1 MKGALGT
8 TLIAFVAAAVGA
20 GGYALYAKR
29 VAAPMPPA
37 AESNAPARIGEPS
50 MPPSTPQPGKPQGER
65 KVLYWHDPMVPGQR
79 FDKPGKSPFMD
90 MDLVPVYAD
99 DVAGGTVAIDPRV
112 LQNIGVRYAE
122 VESRADA
129 PAIEAVG
136 NVRFDETRIATLQ
149 ARVGGY
155 IERQGVRATGAPVA
169 RGQVLAEITSPEL
182 VQAQDELLVAKRL
195 NDAMLIDAAKSRLGL
210 LGMSNAQ
217 IESVANGGRVQRSVA
232 IVAPASGIVT
242 EILARPGMNVAAG
255 APLFS
260 FASLDSVWVVAEVP
274 ERDAAGIA
282 AGREAQVSF
291 AALPGE
297 TFKGRVEFI
306 YPEVAAATRT
316 ASLRVALANPQ
327 GRLRPGMLATLLFA
341 AGKAKPALWVPS
353 EAVIRTGTRN
363 VVLVGEDGGR
373 FRPVDVVT
381 GAEREGRTEIREG
394 LAAGAKVVASGQF
407 LIDSE
412 ASLKGVLS
420 RMSSEPAPAQ
430 SASVAT
436 APRLAQG
443 KVDALDRGKASITL
457 THGPIPSVDMPGM
470 TMGFRVDPPRLLD
483 GVQPGQEV
491 EFDVV
496 NRDDG
501 YVVTTLRPKAPAPA
515 GTSAAPANE
524 HKH

>member
-8 TLIAFVAAAVGA
+8 TLIAIVAAAVGA

-29 VAAPMPPA
+29 VAAPMAPA
-37 AESNAPARIGEPS
+37 ADANVPARIGEPS
-50 MPPSTPQPGKPQGER
+50 TPQTGKPQGER

-99 DVAGGTVAIDPRV
+99 EAAGGTVAIDPRV

-129 PAIEAVG
+129 SAIEAVG
-136 NVRFDETRIATLQ
+136 NVRFDETRIVTLQ

-155 IERQGVRATGAPVA
+155 IERQSVRATGAPVA

-182 VQAQDELLVAKRL
+182 VQAQDELLVARRL
-195 NDAMLIDAAKSRLGL
+195 DDAMLIDAAKSRLGL
-210 LGMSNAQ
+210 LGMSATQ
-217 IESVANGGRVQRSVA
+217 IEAVVNGGRVQRSVA

-297 TFKGRVEFI
+297 NFKGRVEFV

-316 ASLRVALANPQ
+316 ASLRVALPNPQ
-327 GRLRPGMLATLLFA
+327 GRLRPGMLATLRFA
-341 AGKAKPALWVPS
+341 GGAAKPALWVPG
-353 EAVIRTGTRN
+353 EAVIRTGTRSI
-363 VVLVGEDGGR
+363 VLLAEDGGR

-381 GAEREGRTEIREG
+381 GAERDGRTEIREG

-420 RMSSEPAPAQ
+420 RMSQASAPAAAAAPAQ
-430 SASVAT
+430 K
-436 APRLAQG
+436 LAQG
-443 KVDALDRGKASITL
+443 KVDALDRAKASITL
-457 THGPIPSVDMPGM
+457 THGPIPSVDMQAM
-470 TMGFRVDPPRLLD
+470 TMDFRVDPPRLLD

-496 NRDDG
+496 KRDDG
-501 YVVTTLRPKAPAPA
+501 YVVTTLRPKATAAASPAH
-515 GTSAAPANE
+515 E

>member
-8 TLIAFVAAAVGA
+8 TLVALVAAAVGA
-20 GGYALYAKR
+20 GGYALYANR
-29 VAAPMPPA
+29 VAAPMAPTPAAAPAAANPPA
-37 AESNAPARIGEPS
+37 PI
-50 MPPSTPQPGKPQGER
+50 GKPQAES

-90 MDLVPVYAD
+90 MELVPVYAD
-99 DVAGGTVAIDPRV
+99 EAAGGSVAIDPRV

-122 VESRADA
+122 VESRAEA
-129 PAIEAVG
+129 AAIEAVG

-155 IERQGVRATGAPVA
+155 IERQSVRATGAPVT

-195 NDAMLIDAAKSRLGL
+195 GDAMLIDAAKSRLGL
-210 LGMSNAQ
+210 LGMSAAQ
-217 IESVANGGRVQRSVA
+217 IEAVANGGRVQRSVA

-282 AGREAQVSF
+282 AGREAQVRF

-297 TFKGRVEFI
+297 SFKGRVEFV

-316 ASLRVALANPQ
+316 ASLRVALPNPQ
-327 GRLRPGMLATLLFA
+327 GRLRPGMLATLHFA
-341 AGKAKPALWVPS
+341 AGAAKPALWVPS
-353 EAVIRTGTRN
+353 EAVIRTGTRSI
-363 VVLVGEDGGR
+363 VLLAEDGGR
-373 FRPVDVVT
+373 FRPVDVAT
-381 GAEREGRTEIREG
+381 GAERDGRTEIREG

-407 LIDSE
+407 MIDSE

-420 RMSSEPAPAQ
+420 RMSAASAPAKV
-430 SASVAT
+430 SNAAT
-436 APRLAQG
+436 AAKLAQG
-443 KVDALDRGKASITL
+443 KVDAVDRAKASVTL
-457 THGPIPSVDMPGM
+457 THGPIPSVDMPAM

-491 EFDVV
+491 EFDVAK
-496 NRDDG
+496 REDG
-501 YVVTTLRPKAPAPA
+501 YVVTTLRPKATAPA
-515 GTSAAPANE
+515 SPAHD